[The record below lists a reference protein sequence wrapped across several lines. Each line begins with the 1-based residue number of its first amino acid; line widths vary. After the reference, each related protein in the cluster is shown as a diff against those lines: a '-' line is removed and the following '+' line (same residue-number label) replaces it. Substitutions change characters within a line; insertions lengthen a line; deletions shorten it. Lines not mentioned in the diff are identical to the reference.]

1 MTKLLLAKP
10 VVENSVSKLNNKCLE
25 LQERGL
31 TPKMRVILVGDNP
44 ASKIYIRNKSK
55 LCHKVGANFELVEL
69 PADTSEEKFI
79 SEINK
84 MNLDDSVTGCFVQ
97 LPVPKHLQHLDI
109 TGLIDAK
116 KDVDGF
122 HGKNAMHI
130 YKNDRNGFLPCTP
143 KGIINLCKFYDI
155 ELEGQHVV
163 IIGRSLIVGK
173 PLSLLLT
180 NKNATVTLCHS
191 KTKDIK
197 KFTKQADIIVS
208 AVGHPRYL
216 NEDYLSDSCNQVVID
231 VGINKDDKNKT
242 CGDVDFEN
250 IKDKVKAI
258 TPVPGGVGPLT
269 VLSLIENLTEAT
281 ERILNERLK

>member
-10 VVENSVSKLNNKCLE
+10 VVENSVSHLNTKCLE
-25 LQERGL
+25 LKERGL

-44 ASKIYIRNKSK
+44 ASKIYVRNKSK
-55 LCHKVGANFELVEL
+55 LCARVGADFELVEL
-69 PADTSEEKFI
+69 SSDVTEKDFL
-79 SEINK
+79 SEIKK
-84 MNLDDSVTGCFVQ
+84 MNEDDSVTGCFVQ
-97 LPVPKHLQHLDI
+97 LPVPSHLRHLDI
-109 TGLIDAK
+109 TGLINPV

-130 YKNDRNGFLPCTP
+130 YRNDRNGFLPCTP
-143 KGIINLCKFYDI
+143 KGIIGLCKFYDI
-155 ELEGQHVV
+155 PLEGKHVV

-191 KTKDIK
+191 KTPDIP
-197 KFTKQADIIVS
+197 KFTKQADIIIS
-208 AVGHPRYL
+208 AVGRPRYL
-216 NEDYLSDSCNQVVID
+216 DQSYIGENKDQVIID
-231 VGINKDDKNKT
+231 VGINKDDNNKT

-250 IKDKVKAI
+250 VKDKVAAI

-269 VLSLIENLTEAT
+269 VLSLIENLTQAT
-281 ERILNERLK
+281 ENILNQR